1 MRHGGR
7 LPDDAP
13 DPGIERSVRARTLP
27 VPTRTLVEQHALER
41 IPHPSLEESIS
52 VGVRT
57 SMAVSWSYT
66 LWRVPGDRGDPANL
80 VDAATLASLE
90 GMPPAPS
97 PAWLVDGVERMR
109 HPMLWEAV
117 RTSWEADP
125 GAIHGDLLVDAVVR
139 HVAYVAVNRFDEHRG
154 PGARWDRP
162 ELVAPGALRAA
173 PLVVDGVEVA
183 GVAIDGDP
191 HVLGL
196 GALLDDGAIL
206 TAALPRDELDHVR
219 IAFETVAW

>member
-7 LPDDAP
+7 LPEDAP
-13 DPGIERSVRARTLP
+13 DPGIELMARARTMP
-27 VPTRTLVEQHALER
+27 VATRTLVEQHALER
-41 IPHPSLEESIS
+41 IPHPSLEESTAN
-52 VGVRT
+52 GVRT

-66 LWRVPGDRGDPANL
+66 LWRVPGDPGHTANL
-80 VDAATLASLE
+80 VDATTLASLE

-117 RTSWEADP
+117 RTTWDADA
-125 GAIHGDLLVDAVVR
+125 GAIREDPVVDAVVR

-162 ELVAPGALRAA
+162 ELVAPGARRAA
-173 PLVVDGVEVA
+173 ELVVDGAQVP
-183 GVAIDGDP
+183 GVAIEGDH

-196 GALLDDGAIL
+196 GAVLDDGAIL
-206 TAALPRDELDHVR
+206 TAALPRDALEHVQV
-219 IAFETVAW
+219 AFATVAW

>member
-7 LPDDAP
+7 LPEDAP
-13 DPGIERSVRARTLP
+13 APGIERMAKARTMP
-27 VPTRTLVEQHALER
+27 VPARSLVGQRTLER

-52 VGVRT
+52 DGVRT

-66 LWRVPGDRGDPANL
+66 LWRVPGDPGDPANL

-109 HPMLWEAV
+109 RPMLWEAV
-117 RTSWEADP
+117 RTTWDADA
-125 GAIHGDLLVDAVVR
+125 GATGEDPLEDAGAR

-162 ELVAPGALRAA
+162 ELVAPGARRVA
-173 PLVVDGVEVA
+173 PLVVDGAEVA
-183 GVAIDGDP
+183 GVAIEGDR

-206 TAALPRDELDHVR
+206 TAALPRDELEHVR
-219 IAFETVAW
+219 VAFETVVW